1 MGTLL
6 ECKDLTKSF
15 SGKTA
20 IDHIDLSIESGHII
34 GLLGPNGSGK
44 TTLIK
49 MINGLLTP
57 TSGTLYYKENPIG
70 VESKRHISYLPDHS
84 YLNMNQRVK
93 EIIAF
98 FQDFYEDFDSER
110 AYDMLQKLNINPND
124 SLKSMSKGTK
134 EKVQLILV
142 MSRKAELYILDEPI
156 AGVDPAARDY
166 ILDVILTNYD
176 PSSFHPDFNAPDC
189 RYRKHFR
196 PGYFYSERTD
206 PSLILCGRYPRR
218 GGEIRRCTVPG
229 GIQMLGKLFK
239 YEFKNTYK
247 LMFIIYGVMAFVT
260 ILGCIAMYGD
270 SDPAGTENQLQE
282 IFFTAAMVF
291 YVLGVFALFVVSYV
305 YMCVHFYKTMYS
317 DQGYL
322 THTLPVGQMSIFNVK
337 LLVSLCWLM
346 LSLIIMFVSIFA
358 LGCAANR
365 GFSFDADFDM
375 LMVDFQNLFGMSLHT
390 FSIYMIF
397 AMILS
402 CLQYLLMVFASGS
415 IGQLFTKHKVGA
427 SIGAGIVFYMSGQIV
442 SSIIL
447 VLTGYFG
454 VMNNVNVVTY
464 NATENVTFSTT
475 VSSMLFS
482 GSLFSIIECVIF
494 YIVCMVIIKKHLN
507 LE

>member
-70 VESKRHISYLPDHS
+70 VESNRHISYQPDHS

-176 PSSFHPDFNAPDC
+176 PSASI
-189 RYRKHFR
+189 
-196 PGYFYSERTD
+196 
-206 PSLILCGRYPRR
+206 LISTHLIADIENILDQVIFIQNGQ
-218 GGEIRRCTVPG
+218 IRLSSSVDDIRAEE
-229 GIQMLGKLFK
+229 GKS
-239 YEFKNTYK
+239 
-247 LMFIIYGVMAFVT
+247 V
-260 ILGCIAMYGD
+260 D
-270 SDPAGTENQLQE
+270 
-282 IFFTAAMVF
+282 
-291 YVLGVFALFVVSYV
+291 ALF
-305 YMCVHFYKTMYS
+305 
-317 DQGYL
+317 
-322 THTLPVGQMSIFNVK
+322 
-337 LLVSLCWLM
+337 
-346 LSLIIMFVSIFA
+346 
-358 LGCAANR
+358 R
-365 GFSFDADFDM
+365 E
-375 LMVDFQNLFGMSLHT
+375 
-390 FSIYMIF
+390 
-397 AMILS
+397 
-402 CLQYLLMVFASGS
+402 VFR
-415 IGQLFTKHKVGA
+415 
-427 SIGAGIVFYMSGQIV
+427 
-442 SSIIL
+442 
-447 VLTGYFG
+447 
-454 VMNNVNVVTY
+454 
-464 NATENVTFSTT
+464 
-475 VSSMLFS
+475 
-482 GSLFSIIECVIF
+482 C
-494 YIVCMVIIKKHLN
+494 
-507 LE
+507 

>member
-176 PSSFHPDFNAPDC
+176 PSASILISTAPDC
-189 RYRKHFR
+189 RYRNILDQVC
-196 PGYFYSERTD
+196 FYSERTD

-390 FSIYMIF
+390 FSIYRF
-397 AMILS
+397 LP
-402 CLQYLLMVFASGS
+402 
-415 IGQLFTKHKVGA
+415 
-427 SIGAGIVFYMSGQIV
+427 
-442 SSIIL
+442 
-447 VLTGYFG
+447 
-454 VMNNVNVVTY
+454 
-464 NATENVTFSTT
+464 
-475 VSSMLFS
+475 
-482 GSLFSIIECVIF
+482 
-494 YIVCMVIIKKHLN
+494 
-507 LE
+507 

>member
-156 AGVDPAARDY
+156 AGVDPAARDFILNIILSNY
-166 ILDVILTNYD
+166 EPEASILISTHLIADIENILDEVIFIDHGQIRLTASVD
-176 PSSFHPDFNAPDC
+176 D
-189 RYRKHFR
+189 
-196 PGYFYSERTD
+196 
-206 PSLILCGRYPRR
+206 
-218 GGEIRRCTVPG
+218 IR
-229 GIQMLGKLFK
+229 MNNGKS
-239 YEFKNTYK
+239 
-247 LMFIIYGVMAFVT
+247 V
-260 ILGCIAMYGD
+260 D
-270 SDPAGTENQLQE
+270 
-282 IFFTAAMVF
+282 
-291 YVLGVFALFVVSYV
+291 ALFREV
-305 YMCVHFYKTMYS
+305 YRC
-317 DQGYL
+317 
-322 THTLPVGQMSIFNVK
+322 
-337 LLVSLCWLM
+337 
-346 LSLIIMFVSIFA
+346 
-358 LGCAANR
+358 
-365 GFSFDADFDM
+365 
-375 LMVDFQNLFGMSLHT
+375 
-390 FSIYMIF
+390 
-397 AMILS
+397 
-402 CLQYLLMVFASGS
+402 
-415 IGQLFTKHKVGA
+415 
-427 SIGAGIVFYMSGQIV
+427 
-442 SSIIL
+442 
-447 VLTGYFG
+447 
-454 VMNNVNVVTY
+454 
-464 NATENVTFSTT
+464 
-475 VSSMLFS
+475 
-482 GSLFSIIECVIF
+482 
-494 YIVCMVIIKKHLN
+494 
-507 LE
+507 